1 MESILISN
9 EDIIKKER
17 TEGLAAC
24 CKWIKTLTDTN
35 IKERSISSISNVIK
49 KIRYLQKSVSRPG
62 MDEKITQFKK
72 EVYKFPKPLGYSRKT
87 TTTCDPVINTSNN
100 ETLKNVMM
108 DLADKLNTSV
118 DKSNNLEV
126 ENKTLKQVLGKK
138 STLKTKLKFVR
149 HEVCVLKKQNKFLS
163 SKIKTK
169 DGLIKRLR
177 GQVAY
182 TTCTSQK
189 YPRQISD
196 LSTENRNLIL
206 RIRDLENSY

>member
-1 MESILISN
+1 
-9 EDIIKKER
+9 
-17 TEGLAAC
+17 
-24 CKWIKTLTDTN
+24 
-35 IKERSISSISNVIK
+35 
-49 KIRYLQKSVSRPG
+49 
-62 MDEKITQFKK
+62 
-72 EVYKFPKPLGYSRKT
+72 
-87 TTTCDPVINTSNN
+87 
-100 ETLKNVMM
+100 MM

-149 HEVCVLKKQNKFLS
+149 NEVCVLKKQNKFLS

-189 YPRQISD
+189 SQKYPRQISD

-206 RIRDLENSY
+206 RIRDLENSILNVRQKLNDEMEENDYLRLLINDNEQKKLHIFDEERHCYSKELQECVYELLNHNITTSHVGPVINSVLNMTGVKANKLPSTSTINNMNDFL